1 MMVTYTS
8 EGGNIARIRES
19 LCKRNHKATV
29 LEVITAVRSGERGS
43 RGTTKGRGG
52 TERDG
57 EIATGLL

>member
-1 MMVTYTS
+1 M
-8 EGGNIARIRES
+8 ARIRES

-43 RGTTKGRGG
+43 RGATKGRGG